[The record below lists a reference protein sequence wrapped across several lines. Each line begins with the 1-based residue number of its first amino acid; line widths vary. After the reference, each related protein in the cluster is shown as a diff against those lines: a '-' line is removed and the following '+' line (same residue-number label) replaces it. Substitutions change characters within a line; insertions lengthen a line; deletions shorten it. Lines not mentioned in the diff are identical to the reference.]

1 MPDIHKGL
9 AGVVADVTAISK
21 VNPETNSLLYRGYPV
36 HELAATQ
43 SAEAVAYL
51 LWNGDLP
58 TDEQL
63 AALRS
68 TERAHRAL
76 QDDVK
81 AAIDLTPLDAHP
93 MDEVRTAV
101 SVLGARD
108 LAGTGSVLD
117 ATGTPEENLERSIR
131 LFAALPAIVAY
142 GQRRRRGE
150 ELIAPRDDLDY
161 AANFLWMTFGEEFD
175 DVVVDAFNRSMILYA
190 EHSFNA
196 STFTARVITSTLSD
210 LYSAVVGAIGFLL
223 MVLFALLGDAATHW
237 TFTDVDSSAFLQ
249 APSADHWFGTTQ
261 GGRDVYAMVV
271 EGTRK
276 SMMIGVFV
284 ALLQTGIAAVIGS
297 SAAYFGGWWEK
308 IALWATDLLLVVP
321 SFLIIAILSQRAG
334 AAKGSIALFI
344 ILLAGFGWMLT
355 ARVVRSLTLS
365 VKNLEYVNAARFMNV
380 PSPVIIAR
388 HILPNIA
395 SLLIVDATINVAYA
409 VISETT
415 LSYFG
420 FGVQPP
426 NTSLGTLIAEGQR
439 SATTYPWIFLAP
451 AAVLVLMLLCVN
463 VMGDGLRDAI
473 DPSSKSGGKA

>member
-117 ATGTPEENLERSIR
+117 ATGTPEDNLERSIR

-210 LYSAVVGAIGFLL
+210 LYSAVVGAIGALKGPL
-223 MVLFALLGDAATHW
+223 HGGANEAVLHIFDEIGDADEVEAWLDRALAEKRKIMGFGHRVYKHGDSRVPTMKAALDTLIDYYDRPDVEALYTTLEREFVERKGIYPNLDYPSGPAYNLIGFDTL
-237 TFTDVDSSAFLQ
+237 TFTPL
-249 APSADHWFGTTQ
+249 
-261 GGRDVYAMVV
+261 
-271 EGTRK
+271 
-276 SMMIGVFV
+276 FV
-284 ALLQTGIAAVIGS
+284 A
-297 SAAYFGGWWEK
+297 
-308 IALWATDLLLVVP
+308 
-321 SFLIIAILSQRAG
+321 
-334 AAKGSIALFI
+334 
-344 ILLAGFGWMLT
+344 
-355 ARVVRSLTLS
+355 ARVVGWTAHIMEQAASNALIRPLS
-365 VKNLEYVNAARFMNV
+365 EYVGPDERRIAGFVDEAGTSTITLRAA
-380 PSPVIIAR
+380 
-388 HILPNIA
+388 
-395 SLLIVDATINVAYA
+395 
-409 VISETT
+409 E
-415 LSYFG
+415 
-420 FGVQPP
+420 
-426 NTSLGTLIAEGQR
+426 AEG
-439 SATTYPWIFLAP
+439 
-451 AAVLVLMLLCVN
+451 
-463 VMGDGLRDAI
+463 
-473 DPSSKSGGKA
+473 

>member
-210 LYSAVVGAIGFLL
+210 LYSAVVGAIGALKGPL
-223 MVLFALLGDAATHW
+223 HGGANEAVLHIFDEIGDADEVEAWLDRALAEKRKIMGFGHRVYKHGDSRVPTMKAALD
-237 TFTDVDSSAFLQ
+237 TLIDYYDRPDVEALYTTLEREFVERKGIYPNLDYPSGPAYNLIGFDTLIFTPL
-249 APSADHWFGTTQ
+249 
-261 GGRDVYAMVV
+261 
-271 EGTRK
+271 
-276 SMMIGVFV
+276 FV
-284 ALLQTGIAAVIGS
+284 A
-297 SAAYFGGWWEK
+297 
-308 IALWATDLLLVVP
+308 
-321 SFLIIAILSQRAG
+321 
-334 AAKGSIALFI
+334 
-344 ILLAGFGWMLT
+344 
-355 ARVVRSLTLS
+355 ARVVGWTAHIMEQAASNALIRPLS
-365 VKNLEYVNAARFMNV
+365 EYVG
-380 PSPVIIAR
+380 PDER
-388 HILPNIA
+388 HIAGFVDEAGTSTIA
-395 SLLIVDATINVAYA
+395 LRAA
-409 VISETT
+409 E
-415 LSYFG
+415 
-420 FGVQPP
+420 
-426 NTSLGTLIAEGQR
+426 AEG
-439 SATTYPWIFLAP
+439 
-451 AAVLVLMLLCVN
+451 
-463 VMGDGLRDAI
+463 
-473 DPSSKSGGKA
+473 